1 MDAIGSVAGLLIL
14 PEFLIDQPGQ
24 PPKRAWG
31 VRVAND
37 VKGAKDL
44 PGLQANW
51 TLLGVTAYIATLF
64 VELRKTFCRPP
75 NEGWKIRIFTPLNS

>member
-1 MDAIGSVAGLLIL
+1 MMLPLVLLIGAHFATRRLAPNADALLL
-14 PEFLIDQPGQ
+14 PLAMLLNGLGYVFI
-24 PPKRAWG
+24 

-51 TLLGVTAYIATLF
+51 TLLGVMSGVRFGEDLVQAIVKWL
-64 VELRKTFCRPP
+64 
-75 NEGWKIRIFTPLNS
+75 